1 MRLRIRENLLILI
14 LRLMRKCMHASDAE
28 APPRRILAIS
38 TTALGDTVWTS
49 LGLASLRAGNPEA
62 EIALLVAK
70 PMLPLVDGRVEADRF
85 FVFHGR
91 FKRFFRTALELRRY
105 APDTVCIFHGNDPQ
119 ACALAGF
126 TGASRIYRLPNDRT
140 RFRFLLA
147 NQTPVVAMKDLGH
160 AVEWR
165 LRVAA
170 LAGGLPVPPRIH
182 IPVTQEELDEA
193 RDLLMAFGV
202 PRGAAIVGF
211 QPGASSRARQWT
223 PARFAELADAL
234 RRERPNIC
242 IVVNS
247 APSEGA
253 VVNMLL
259 SALPEAN
266 GVVYTRARIPMR
278 LLQAV
283 IATMDAFVTGDTGPL
298 HLAIAVDTPTV
309 SLFTVSDP
317 AVSGP
322 FQDPERHIVIHR
334 SCVSRTCTSKR
345 CVYAEPACMSVITAE
360 EVKTG
365 VLRLLDTAAGE
376 ARVVS

>member
-1 MRLRIRENLLILI
+1 MRLRIRENLLILA
-14 LRLMRKCMHASDAE
+14 LRLLHGCTQAARADDGMA
-28 APPRRILAIS
+28 PRRILAIS

-49 LGLASLRAGNPEA
+49 VGLASLRTGNPDA
-62 EIALLVAK
+62 EIALLAAK
-70 PMLPLVDGRVEADRF
+70 PMLPLVEGRVEADRF
-85 FVFHGR
+85 FMFHGK
-91 FKRFFRTALELRRY
+91 FKKFFRTALELRRY

-126 TGASRIYRLPNDRT
+126 SGASRIYRLPNDRT

-147 NQTPVVAMKDLGH
+147 NQMPVVSMKDLGH

-170 LAGGLPVPPRIH
+170 LAGGLPVPPRIR
-182 IPVTQEELDEA
+182 IPVTPGELEEA
-193 RDLLMAFGV
+193 RDLLATFGV
-202 PRGAAIVGF
+202 PREAIIVGF
-211 QPGASSRARQWT
+211 QPGASSHARQWP
-223 PARFAELADAL
+223 PARFAELAAAL
-234 RRERPNIC
+234 QRERPNIC

-253 VVNMLL
+253 VVGMLL

-278 LLQAV
+278 LLPAV
-283 IATMDAFVTGDTGPL
+283 IANMDAFVTGDTGPL

-309 SLFTVSDP
+309 SLFAVSNP

-334 SCVSRTCTSKR
+334 PCSSGVCDSKR
-345 CVYAEPACMSVITAE
+345 CAYAEPKCMNAITAE
-360 EVKTG
+360 EVAAG
-365 VLRLLDTAAGE
+365 VLRLIDAAG
-376 ARVVS
+376 AGSF